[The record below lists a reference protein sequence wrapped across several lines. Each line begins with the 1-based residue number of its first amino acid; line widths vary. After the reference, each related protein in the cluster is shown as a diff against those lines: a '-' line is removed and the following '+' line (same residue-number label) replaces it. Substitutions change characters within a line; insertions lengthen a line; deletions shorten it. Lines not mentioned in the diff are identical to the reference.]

1 VLDAIHSFFQQ
12 ALSAP
17 EQRDDQS
24 LTLELASA
32 AILCEVM
39 RADYDQ
45 SDVERAALKKMLMA
59 RYRLDEQDVSQLMA
73 LAEAEVDDAVD
84 HYQFVSLIKQHYD
97 YDQRLELVNLMWELA
112 WADGS
117 LDPLEEHRIRRL
129 ADLLYVSHSDFIRS
143 KLSHSPDESVIHH
156 NTHGKGAPRRP

>member
-1 VLDAIHSFFQQ
+1 MLDAIHSFFQQ

-32 AILCEVM
+32 ALLCEVM

-45 SDVERAALKKMLMA
+45 SDVERAALKQMLMA

-143 KLSHSPDESVIHH
+143 KLSHSPDESVIHP

>member
-1 VLDAIHSFFQQ
+1 MTGGVRRAGCHSLFFQQ

-32 AILCEVM
+32 ALLCEVM

-45 SDVERAALKKMLMA
+45 SDVERAALKQMLMA

-143 KLSHSPDESVIHH
+143 K
-156 NTHGKGAPRRP
+156 

>member
-32 AILCEVM
+32 ALLCEVM

-45 SDVERAALKKMLMA
+45 SDVERAALKQMLMA

-143 KLSHSPDESVIHH
+143 KLSHSPDESAIHR

>member
-1 VLDAIHSFFQQ
+1 MLDAIHSFFQQ
-12 ALSAP
+12 VLSAP
-17 EQRDDQS
+17 EQRDNQT

-32 AILCEVM
+32 ALLCEVM
-39 RADYDQ
+39 RADYD
-45 SDVERAALKKMLMA
+45 SSEAERAALKQMLMT
-59 RYRLDEQDVSQLMA
+59 RYRLNEQDVSQLMA

-84 HYQFVSLIKQHYD
+84 HYQFVSLIKQHYG
-97 YDQRLELVNLMWELA
+97 YDQRLELVNLMWQLA

>member
-1 VLDAIHSFFQQ
+1 MLDAIHSFFQQ
-12 ALSAP
+12 VLSAP
-17 EQRDDQS
+17 EQRDNQT

-32 AILCEVM
+32 ALLCEVM
-39 RADYDQ
+39 RADYD
-45 SDVERAALKKMLMA
+45 SSEAERAALKQMLMT
-59 RYRLDEQDVSQLMA
+59 RYRLNEQDVSQLMA

-97 YDQRLELVNLMWELA
+97 YDQRLELVNLMWQLA

-129 ADLLYVSHSDFIRS
+129 ADLLHVSHSDFIRS
-143 KLSHSPDESVIHH
+143 KLSNSPDESATHH

>member
-1 VLDAIHSFFQQ
+1 MLDAIHSFFQQ

>member
-1 VLDAIHSFFQQ
+1 MLDAIHSFFQQ

-32 AILCEVM
+32 ALLCEVM

-45 SDVERAALKKMLMA
+45 SDVERAALKQMLMA
-59 RYRLDEQDVSQLMA
+59 RYRLDEQDVSQFMA

>member
-1 VLDAIHSFFQQ
+1 MLDAIHSFFQQ
-12 ALSAP
+12 VLSAP
-17 EQRDDQS
+17 EQRDNQT

-32 AILCEVM
+32 ALLCEVM
-39 RADYDQ
+39 RADYD
-45 SDVERAALKKMLMA
+45 SSEAERAALKQMLMT
-59 RYRLDEQDVSQLMA
+59 RYRLNEQDVSQLMA

-84 HYQFVSLIKQHYD
+84 HYQFVSLIKQHYG
-97 YDQRLELVNLMWELA
+97 YDQRLELVNLMWQLA

-129 ADLLYVSHSDFIRS
+129 ADLLHVSHSDFIRS
-143 KLSHSPDESVIHH
+143 KLSHSPDESATHH